1 MLIEYNLG
9 KFESLEDVSK
19 RFSVSIM
26 DIKQCNGISGDNI
39 PKTLYIPKRKSDIKV
54 IANLQ
59 REYVTTLNYDAIKTK
74 FNSLNMMCVNPQD
87 NLKLFVPKQNNI
99 YVVTALDNLNSVCKK
114 LGVEKQKI
122 IQLNN
127 LKSEK
132 LFIGQL
138 LILS

>member
-1 MLIEYNLG
+1 
-9 KFESLEDVSK
+9 
-19 RFSVSIM
+19 
-26 DIKQCNGISGDNI
+26 
-39 PKTLYIPKRKSDIKV
+39 
-54 IANLQ
+54 
-59 REYVTTLNYDAIKTK
+59 
-74 FNSLNMMCVNPQD
+74 MMCVNPQD

>member
-19 RFSVSIM
+19 RFNVSIM
-26 DIKQCNGISGDNI
+26 DIKQCNGISGGDI

-54 IANLQ
+54 IANLK
-59 REYVTTLNYDAIKTK
+59 REYVTTLDYNTIKTK
-74 FNSLNMMCVNPQD
+74 FNSLNMMCVNPDD

-114 LGVEKQKI
+114 LGVEKEKI

-138 LILS
+138 LILG

>member
-19 RFSVSIM
+19 RFNVSIM

-39 PKTLYIPKRKSDIKV
+39 PKTVYIPKRQSDIKV